1 MKVIKLKESDLK
13 RIVKRVLTEQKA
25 GDEVN
30 GIGQWM
36 NTAQFDT
43 FMEGLFV
50 DGNEIHTTTGT
61 FEKYKKLKNHTTYL
75 FYEKM
80 FKLGKGIVGVT
91 APSRLKS
98 EASYKGALLMTK
110 GAGLSKETKVIRPP
124 ELFFYQEEDNKK
136 SFYCV
141 VVPCTEKTCI

>member
-1 MKVIKLKESDLK
+1 MKVINLTESDLK

-25 GDEVN
+25 GDEVI

-36 NTAQFDT
+36 NTDQFDT

-50 DGNEIHTTTGT
+50 DGPIHTTTGT

-91 APSRLKS
+91 APSRLKE
-98 EASYKGALLMTK
+98 EASHKGALLMTK

-124 ELFFYQEEDNKK
+124 ELFFYQE
-136 SFYCV
+136 
-141 VVPCTEKTCI
+141 